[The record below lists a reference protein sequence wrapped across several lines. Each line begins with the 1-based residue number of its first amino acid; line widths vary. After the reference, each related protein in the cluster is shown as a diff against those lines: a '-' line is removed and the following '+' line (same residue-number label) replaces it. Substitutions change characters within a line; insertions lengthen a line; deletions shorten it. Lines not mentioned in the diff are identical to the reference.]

1 MRSAPGL
8 RNANNYCVVV
18 GAWQSGDMT
27 GGRPSARPA
36 PPRDPAAPAL
46 QLAAALWR
54 ADRPMATEWWSLLA
68 VRGILPAS
76 FSIATGVLVG
86 AIQHN
91 ASLAVPLVVVG
102 VLFILLQVL

>member
-8 RNANNYCVVV
+8 RNANNCRVVV

-27 GGRPSARPA
+27 GERPQARSALHRIRA
-36 PPRDPAAPAL
+36 RQEL

-76 FSIATGVLVG
+76 FSIATGGLVG
-86 AIQHN
+86 AIQPN
-91 ASLAVPLVVVG
+91 ASLPVPLAVRA
-102 VLFILLQVL
+102 VLFI